1 MHFGYEIYHNA
12 NQFFYCNR
20 DRKRFDCHHKIPH
33 QDYFYFSL
41 YTTVKILAHGE
52 RTIKTNK
59 LEINSYSYIGCQHS
73 NFTAYST
80 ISPSFYRLSIK
91 YETDNPKS
99 HAKLFFATFDISTG
113 DTTYKNISFQIS
125 LLDVLQKIGCK

>member
-41 YTTVKILAHGE
+41 YTTVKILARVE
-52 RTIKTNK
+52 RTIKSNK

-73 NFTAYST
+73 DFTAYST
-80 ISPSFYRLSIK
+80 ISSSFYRLSIK
-91 YETDNPKS
+91 CETDNPKS

-113 DTTYKNISFQIS
+113 RTAYTNISFQNPP
-125 LLDVLQKIGCK
+125 LNVLQKIECN